1 MLSQKATTLSRT
13 QRRLDVAG
21 RPSEVQQHR
30 STFPLKAFTQNA
42 WNREETTSGI
52 GASGAAVGAPSG
64 HTTGLWRSAVLD
76 ARDVVQDAQ
85 PLGISWDQ
93 ERFKN
98 VSSLRFCITSSSM
111 AFLLGHHRTAS
122 SPVTLLFQSDHV
134 LGCHQFIQQ
143 LHDVF
148 RQPALPSRS
157 AACSSGPGCLK
168 CCEIPLV
175 T

>member
-30 STFPLKAFTQNA
+30 SAFRLKAFTQNA

-85 PLGISWDQ
+85 PLGDFVRSGALQ
-93 ERFKN
+93 ERQL
-98 VSSLRFCITSSSM
+98 SSLLHNLFEHG
-111 AFLLGHHRTAS
+111 FLLGHHRTAS